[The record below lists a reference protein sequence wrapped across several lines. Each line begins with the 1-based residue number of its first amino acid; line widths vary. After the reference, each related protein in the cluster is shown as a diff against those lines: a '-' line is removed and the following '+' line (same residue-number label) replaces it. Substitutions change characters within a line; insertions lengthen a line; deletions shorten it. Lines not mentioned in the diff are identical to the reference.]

1 MSNTADDRQYSP
13 SAQRNR
19 APILAVLERV
29 LPAVGTVLEV
39 ASGTGEHAVFCGP
52 RLAPRVWQPS
62 DVDPAHLA
70 SIAAWVATTE
80 VATTEVATTG
90 VATTG
95 VATTGVAAA
104 NLRPPLRLDAQVAPW
119 PVETGA
125 LETGALDTGAVETGP
140 VEPPIC
146 AVVNIN
152 MIHISPWSACLGLL
166 AGAGRLLPPGGV
178 LYLYGPFKRAGRHT
192 APSNAAFDES
202 LRARDPAWG
211 IRDLDEV
218 VAAAVGLELSETVE
232 MPANN
237 LSVIFHRVADGAD
250 QSALSP

>member
-80 VATTEVATTG
+80 VATTE